1 MKNRFASIVLLLS
14 IAAVGCSAKVEAKVG
29 TPEPAPAEPAPKPEP
44 KPEPKPAKEGHV
56 TVTDDH
62 LEIDDV
68 VQFDTSK
75 ATIKPESNQLLD
87 DVAKAMN
94 GHQEIAVLHVI
105 GHTDARGD
113 KESNR
118 KLSDE
123 RAKAVV
129 DYLKAKGVSQP
140 MDARGAGQD
149 EPLCSEDTD
158 ACHTKNRRVEFK
170 IEKKKQ

>member
-14 IAAVGCSAKVEAKVG
+14 ITAVGCSAKVEAKVG
-29 TPEPAPAEPAPKPEP
+29 TPEPVPAEPKPEP
-44 KPEPKPAKEGHV
+44 KPEPTKEGHV
-56 TVTDDH
+56 TITDDH

-94 GHQEIAVLHVI
+94 GHKEIAVLHVI

-129 DYLKAKGVSQP
+129 DYLKAKGVAQP

-149 EPLCSEDTD
+149 ERLCSEDTD

-170 IEKKKQ
+170 IEKKK